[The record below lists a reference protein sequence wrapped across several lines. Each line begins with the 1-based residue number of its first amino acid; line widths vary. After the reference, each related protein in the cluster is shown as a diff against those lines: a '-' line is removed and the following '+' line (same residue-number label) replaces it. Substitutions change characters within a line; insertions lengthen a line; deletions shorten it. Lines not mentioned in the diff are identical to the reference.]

1 MLQQRVYSISVQYQ
15 ISNACNVK
23 AFKISLTYSLA
34 LCNKELRQCQ
44 LVAYLLAE
52 LLVTILQTIR
62 FIRQLIPIKLYENI
76 AR

>member
-1 MLQQRVYSISVQYQ
+1 MQYQ
-15 ISNACNVK
+15 VSNACNVK
-23 AFKISLTYSLA
+23 AFKISRTYSLA